1 MTAVT
6 PPKTLTQL
14 DLDLPGASC
23 DALPT
28 PAPRPARPKPV
39 LPAYP
44 APEVRIDWFSVFS
57 ELKRAGWSMYRIEST
72 LRIPKATLNGWK
84 SGAEPKHYDGERF
97 IQLWCDVTGQPRDKM
112 PTERRMPSAYQSR
125 R

>member
-1 MTAVT
+1 MTAIT
-6 PPKTLTQL
+6 PPPNITQL

-28 PAPRPARPKPV
+28 PKRIPRPRPP

-44 APEVRIDWFSVFS
+44 APEVRIDWFSVFAD
-57 ELKRAGWSMYRIEST
+57 LKRAAWSMYRIESQ
-72 LRIPKATLNGWK
+72 LHIPKTTLLGWK
-84 SGAEPKHYDGERF
+84 DGAEPKHFDGERL
-97 IQLWCDVTGQPRDKM
+97 IQLWTDVTGQKREQLPV
-112 PTERRMPSAYQSR
+112 ERRMPSAFQSR